1 MASKSKRPVSSA
13 PSSILDS
20 AEAELDQQPEEELDY
35 GNEANQQELVQ
46 GSSAPSSPGAPGA
59 PSDPMD
65 DATSG
70 SPGPLPYKEELE
82 AAFGVA
88 LDEVRAYL
96 AQPAVKQMGAL
107 AVTKGDDIAFA
118 DGSPPKEIV
127 AEEVAHTLQRGEGTA
142 PMSKPGGG
150 DEQAAKGAAK
160 QAAAGE
166 SVDTA
171 KLGEASAEVQRRED
185 PGTDPDVYAP
195 EPELKQEWWGNV
207 YVYKEDKDYAEAAK
221 GRTIKRVTEK
231 NGFPAITKE
240 EYDKRSEA
248 KKAERE
254 ALREALLSGLTPGK
268 PYETMKAFNVNK
280 TAILADPNKA
290 KLLPFLYDDPKV
302 WSNPALIEVAE
313 SHPNF
318 IKAQA
323 KAMDPVQV
331 LKERMTATA
340 TDSTRMLNELRIWIE
355 TYPTHGPRAAADAEI
370 LGLIARVDVQG
381 VVNEVVDKTAT
392 ATVTVSSMG
401 MINPVAASEIVAA
414 DTFGL
419 GALAK
424 QKIAHW
430 VSSESG
436 AQVHILQLLIS
447 GGVEEED
454 DPKAKIERAIADGD
468 ANKFMDAWTQV
479 LKDADLFKKYS
490 LDPVFMTDV
499 EKAFGEGTAK
509 MVRDAI
515 AAGPAKTNE
524 SAELTDEQLGQIEK
538 YSSAA
543 VKECYEELVTD
554 WVLNEGDVIAA
565 LSQWKSSV
573 EAFLKAA
580 HPDSDLDQSWYNQAK
595 IRLKEMYEGLSG
607 RSFSA
612 DLAQMDAK
620 EAKQAAEIVGVKAV
634 PGSDKDDGGDQ
645 GADPAFSPKL
655 EGAELDAVQPLVDK
669 TVDEL
674 ADELDDWHV
683 KDSIVTGAIDR
694 FEAGVARAV
703 KTDDED
709 PRAVWAVGERRK
721 AARVLLETQYQSK
734 TGRSLQKDM
743 ISGLQGDNE
752 DSACAFFAE
761 GHRAAPMPDDPASY
775 DKEMSEAETA
785 AVDKVAREYSAKLN
799 EEFGEF
805 STEDGD
811 VLSLL
816 NAAHKAIMEAL
827 TPKAKAVTPDMR
839 VAWMDKTDQGM
850 ARLKAVFDGLFGSIN
865 QEIND
870 HVWDDGIKRKCL
882 QLIGG
887 YAMPTKGLAEEAI
900 GGVEDPNQLVDYQT
914 RLGLLQSTI
923 EGIVGKLDE
932 ILGSGTKALRES
944 DQKEVADKLRV
955 QIGAFKLLP
964 RIFKDLVDNSTTFTA
979 DTFLQML
986 QASYQARGGD
996 LAIMIGQRVN
1006 NETLADPL
1014 LKTLGLPSVAVSSTR
1029 EDAGLMEDLAALD
1042 TEKTG
1047 LESSEDEDLS
1057 PAEVEKRRER
1067 QEAITKMKGQI
1078 QTQIVAR
1085 QELTHHAQKLFNLA
1099 EKFDASD
1106 TEEHEKTWP
1115 PMEAELKALNGVK
1128 GAWEAPLEL
1137 STAKE
1142 GEQPSLNPMPGYSS
1156 QLAYVYKSVCGM
1168 DMAQHLGFRL
1178 GSAKAGAASDLLQGM
1193 SITGSSTGP
1202 SGDEK
1207 IAQDPVK
1214 RSQLEEELQI
1224 DPQKVHAGFDVTEA
1238 AKRASALK
1246 DRMNGV
1252 AGSLYGKPI
1261 IVGAAIAIIAWNP
1274 LALAGGVIAWQQEKV
1289 RQKNLLIEYVG
1300 RMGGP
1305 EETRVI
1311 NALFEKMYGCTVQYT
1326 INTLFE
1332 AGDDTSVHLNEHL
1345 AGEKQTF
1352 ADEIKRKAM
1361 AKQVDQIYE
1370 AIFGATADQKK
1381 ELLADSAALQKV
1393 RELGAEVY
1401 DRVYRSATGE
1411 LTLAD
1416 MLRSRDGDDG
1426 EYGTSTGIGVLD
1438 DLTGA
1443 VDKLWTKGVTN
1454 KLGLGTDE
1462 EGMKKDI
1469 ELFANALKAKIQT
1482 AKSTYVVVK
1491 GDCLWNITKDYV
1503 GDGSRWPELYQI
1515 NSDIVGDNP
1524 DLIHP
1529 DVKLRVP
1536 PAWITGLVDESFK
1549 KQCRDLMSDAEIKA
1563 LLEAHLS
1570 GDDYLEMQLL
1580 IADGGKL
1587 TGTHKVLVDVEGA
1600 GTSGS
1605 ILDDLKAM
1613 TDEER
1618 KAAAADPR
1626 FLGKLMHDL
1635 DGDELQQALSIV
1647 HGSKATDG
1655 LVDMSAGADGNNYEL
1670 GFGLDVD
1677 TVKEDKIF
1685 SGFLGL
1691 DAEQMRKFSND
1702 GLSQAEIF
1710 AKLEMGEEGEGEL
1723 FKEMMEQTRDR
1734 LTEAPEPADPAHPT
1748 PAEKTAIAEHKKKE
1762 TREHLIIKH
1771 AFTIKRA
1778 CYGGAKDLLKAAQD
1792 VYNEKG
1798 ELADPATADPTKARK
1813 LHVFDATARAEVD
1826 KIARPAVLSEYGPA
1840 DVEIPPEAV
1849 IMTGQGITLKVEDLP
1864 ASWKTWA
1871 EEKLEGGIEFFNPD
1885 YSRAVL
1891 GAIAGT
1897 KDPTGLRLSKAL
1909 QWGNDD
1915 AEITD
1920 TISKASSD
1928 LVIEKWS
1935 NIKHKG
1941 EDGGRSMQE
1950 VWEAYARAR
1959 QVHDDYVKDK
1969 VAADKIEAAKE
1980 AMNIAKRDYIQFDLG
1995 VRPNVITLLRD
2006 EGWLGAVDFNSST
2019 DKDMLV
2025 YREALINRITSLKK
2039 EEIATAL
2046 GMADAKGNTLTQMSV
2061 GEGDDQSTVSIKQED
2076 VDLLMNDN
2084 RKIRAEQDI
2093 NNRKA
2098 HHQLEG
2104 GSMYDAFDSS
2114 KSEAIAW
2121 DSLDY
2126 NQSIYSAEEAQEGEE
2141 VGDIDKDERAD
2152 IESKLKALNSS
2163 ISDYKAAKAKMANA
2177 IKMVIA
2183 AIAAVVTAVFTGPA
2197 GPTLIASLL
2206 IAGGTA
2212 AANAL
2217 VDKAVMGNDYD
2228 LFKEGLPS
2236 VVKAVGQE
2244 ALTFGL
2250 SKGWTKLCS
2259 AWPKG
2264 TGAMK
2269 DMSAW
2274 FDGVKGQ
2281 IADAWKT
2288 LGPAGEIIQ
2297 GTIVGGVVNPALDAV
2312 TAPLLHLMDPN
2323 ALKYGWT
2330 SAEKEAAALFET
2342 KLADL
2347 PDEIKKK
2354 SWESFLTSMGKVVTD
2369 KVMGEPPKSG
2379 DELVPGVKLDKSP
2392 PPIPN
2397 LWSAV
2402 TESGKKALDPR
2413 ELKKFFVEELV
2424 SLGVLVGTS
2433 DKPMDALDSFQVDA
2447 VLTKLFQG
2455 RLDSF
2460 LKGIGEDYAKQVGE
2474 RAAYDKFKEQEQQ
2487 VRALQIQGPDGKPLP
2502 ADAVAAQYKWWLE
2515 NKATGDDIN
2524 DMTPEDWAKGV
2535 WVADMNRHLS
2545 QAQESF
2551 KKSGGQDTHWDAY
2564 QTWLLEDP
2572 SKIYERSRQAGDF
2585 AKNYQAALDFQ
2596 TTSTALVGSLP
2607 ADQQAFAKVML
2618 EDPLATFDVI
2628 KGEAAKMD
2636 LSTDDGK
2643 KGFTDAYVKTKAALI
2658 LQSVDTSGWSN
2669 TKISEFKKA
2678 VGELDASRLG
2688 QIPFGPTDDEA
2699 TIQKAAQGYVAN
2711 FETAYGS

>member
-20 AEAELDQQPEEELDY
+20 AAAELDQQPEEELDY
-35 GNEANQQELVQ
+35 GNEAAQQELGQ
-46 GSSAPSSPGAPGA
+46 DASAPSEPGAPGGPA
-59 PSDPMD
+59 DPMD
-65 DATSG
+65 EATSG
-70 SPGPLPYKEELE
+70 APSALPYKEQLE

-118 DGSPPKEIV
+118 DGSPPMEIV
-127 AEEVAHTLQRGEGTA
+127 AEEVAHTLQQGEGTA

-150 DEQAAKGAAK
+150 DEQAAKGAAR

-166 SVDTA
+166 GVDTS
-171 KLGEASAEVQRRED
+171 KLGDASAEVQRKED
-185 PGTDPDVYAP
+185 PGTDPSVYAP

-231 NGFPAITKE
+231 NGFPAISKE

-254 ALREALLSGLTPGK
+254 ALRGALLSGLTPGK
-268 PYETMKAFNVNK
+268 PYKTMGAFTTNK
-280 TAILADPNKA
+280 KAILADPAKA
-290 KLLPFLYDDPKV
+290 RLLPFLYDDPKV
-302 WSNPALIEVAE
+302 WSHPALIEVAE

-323 KAMDPVQV
+323 KEMDPVQV

-340 TDSTRMLNELRIWIE
+340 TDSARMLNELRLWIE
-355 TYPTHGPRAAADAEI
+355 TYPTHGPRAAADADI

-392 ATVTVSSMG
+392 AGIMVSSLG
-401 MINPVAASEIVAA
+401 MVNPAAASEIVAA
-414 DTFGL
+414 DAFGL
-419 GALAK
+419 GDLAK
-424 QKIAHW
+424 KKIAHW

-436 AQVHILQLLIS
+436 AQVHILQLLVN
-447 GGVEEED
+447 GGVEDES
-454 DPKAKIERAIADGD
+454 DPKAKLERAIADGD
-468 ANKFMDAWTQV
+468 SKKFMDAWTEI
-479 LKDADLFKKYS
+479 LKDPDLFKKYS

-509 MVRDAI
+509 LVRDAI

-524 SAELTDEQLGQIEK
+524 TAELTDEQLGQIEK

-565 LSQWKSSV
+565 LSQWRVNV

-580 HPDSDLDQSWYNQAK
+580 HPKSELDESWYNQAK

-612 DLAQMDAK
+612 DLAQMDDK
-620 EAKQAAEIVGVKAV
+620 EARQAAQIVGVKAV
-634 PGSDKDDGGDQ
+634 PGSKDDDSGE
-645 GADPAFSPKL
+645 ATDPAFSPKL
-655 EGAELDAVQPLVDK
+655 EGEELAAVEPLVDK
-669 TVDEL
+669 AVSEL

-683 KDSIVTGAIDR
+683 KDSIVMGAIHR
-694 FEAGVARAV
+694 FEAAVAQVV
-703 KTDDED
+703 KATDED

-721 AARVLLETQYQSK
+721 AARVLLETQYKSE
-734 TGRSLQKDM
+734 TGRDLQKDM
-743 ISGLQGDNE
+743 ISGLQGDDE
-752 DSACAFFAE
+752 DSACSYFAE
-761 GHRAAPMPDDPASY
+761 GHRAAPMPDDPSAY

-785 AVDKVAREYSAKLN
+785 AVDTVARGYSAKLS
-799 EEFGEF
+799 EEFGEL
-805 STEDGD
+805 STEDKD

-816 NAAHKAIMEAL
+816 EAAHKAIMEAL
-827 TPKAKAVTPDMR
+827 TPKAKTVTPDMR
-839 VAWMDKTDQGM
+839 KAWMDKTEQGM
-850 ARLKAVFDGLFGSIN
+850 KRLKSVFDGLFGSLN

-882 QLIGG
+882 QLVGG
-887 YAMPTKGLAEEAI
+887 HSLPTKGLAEEAI
-900 GGVEDPNQLVDYQT
+900 GGVEDSGKLLQYQT
-914 RLGLLQSTI
+914 RLGQLQSAI
-923 EGIVGKLDE
+923 EGLVGELDQ
-932 ILGSGTKALRES
+932 ILGTGTKALTKG
-944 DQKEVADKLRV
+944 DKEDVATELKV
-955 QIGAFKLLP
+955 QVGAF
-964 RIFKDLVDNSTTFTA
+964 RIIKAVFKDLVANSTTFTEA
-979 DTFLQML
+979 TFGQML
-986 QASYQARGGD
+986 LASYKARGGD

-1006 NETLADPL
+1006 DDKLANPIL
-1014 LKTLGLPSVAVSSTR
+1014 QSLELPSVAVASTR
-1029 EDAGLMEDLAALD
+1029 EDAALMEDLAALD
-1042 TEKTG
+1042 TEKAG
-1047 LESSEDEDLS
+1047 LK
-1057 PAEVEKRRER
+1057 PAEGETLSEAEKAKRAKRD
-1067 QEAITKMKGQI
+1067 EAIAKMKGQI
-1078 QTQIVAR
+1078 QTQIIAR

-1106 TEEHEKTWP
+1106 TDAHEKTWP
-1115 PMEAELKALNGVK
+1115 PIEAALQTLASVK

-1142 GEQPSLNPMPGYSS
+1142 GEQPSLNPMAGFSS
-1156 QLAYVYKSVCGM
+1156 QLAYVYKTVCGIH
-1168 DMAQHLGFRL
+1168 MAQHLGFRL
-1178 GSAKAGAASDLLQGM
+1178 GKAKAGAASDLLPGM
-1193 SITGSSTGP
+1193 TITGSDTGP
-1202 SGDEK
+1202 KGDEGVV
-1207 IAQDPVK
+1207 ADPAK
-1214 RSQLEEELQI
+1214 RTQLEEELKI
-1224 DPQKVHAGFDVTEA
+1224 NPQKVHAGFDVTEA
-1238 AKRASALK
+1238 SKRAAALK
-1246 DRMNGV
+1246 DRMNQV
-1252 AGSLYGKPI
+1252 ADSLFGTPI
-1261 IVGAAIAIIAWNP
+1261 IVGGALSIISWNP
-1274 LALAGGVIAWQQEKV
+1274 LALAGGIIAWRQEKV
-1289 RQKNLLIEYVG
+1289 RQKTLLIEYTG
-1300 RMGGP
+1300 KMGGP
-1305 EETRVI
+1305 EETRI
-1311 NALFEKMYGCTVQYT
+1311 ITALFERMYGCTVQYT
-1326 INTLFE
+1326 VNTLFE
-1332 AGDDTSVHLNEHL
+1332 AGGDTSVNLNKHLS
-1345 AGEKQTF
+1345 GEKKTF

-1361 AKQVDQIYE
+1361 DKQVDQIYE

-1393 RELGAEVY
+1393 RELGPEVY

-1426 EYGTSTGIGVLD
+1426 EYGTSTGVGVLD

-1443 VDKLWTKGVTN
+1443 VDKLWTKGVSN

-1469 ELFANALKAKIQT
+1469 ELFANALKAKLQT
-1482 AKSTYVVVK
+1482 AKSSYVVIK
-1491 GDCLWNITKDYV
+1491 GDSLWGITEKTV
-1503 GDGSRWPELYQI
+1503 GDGKRWPELYQV
-1515 NSDIVGDNP
+1515 NSEAVGDNP

-1529 DVKLRVP
+1529 DLTLRMP
-1536 PAWITGLVDESFK
+1536 PSWIPGLVDGPFK

-1570 GDDYLEMQLL
+1570 SDDLLEMQLL

-1618 KAAAADPR
+1618 KVAAKDPR

-1635 DGDELQQALSIV
+1635 EGDELQQALSIV

-1655 LVDMSAGADGNNYEL
+1655 LVDMSAGADGNNYNL
-1670 GFGLDVD
+1670 GLGLEVD

-1710 AKLEMGEEGEGEL
+1710 AKLEMDEAGEGEL
-1723 FKEMMEQTRDR
+1723 FKEMMKQTRAR
-1734 LTEAPEPADPAHPT
+1734 LTEAPEPADPANPT
-1748 PAEKTAIAEHKKKE
+1748 PTEKTAIAEHKKKE

-1798 ELADPATADPTKARK
+1798 ELADPAAADPTKAKK
-1813 LHVFDATARAEVD
+1813 LHVFDAAARAEVD
-1826 KIARPAVLSEYGPA
+1826 SIARPAVLSEYGPA

-1849 IMTGQGITLKVEDLP
+1849 VMTSHGITLRVEDLP

-1871 EEKLEGGIEFFNPD
+1871 EQKLEGGIEAFNPD
-1885 YSRAVL
+1885 YSKTVL

-1897 KDPTGLRLSKAL
+1897 VDPTGLRLSKAL

-1920 TISKASSD
+1920 TISKASAD
-1928 LVIEKWS
+1928 VVINQWS
-1935 NIKHKG
+1935 NIMHSG
-1941 EDGGRSMQE
+1941 EDGGRSMKA
-1950 VWEAYARAR
+1950 VWETYAKAR

-1969 VAADKIEAAKE
+1969 FATEKIETAKE
-1980 AMNIAKRDYIQFDLG
+1980 QMNIAKRDYIQFDLG
-1995 VRPNVITLLRD
+1995 TREGIITQLED
-2006 EGWLGAVDFNSST
+2006 EGWLGALDFNSST
-2019 DKDMLV
+2019 DKDMLA
-2025 YREALINRITSLKK
+2025 YREALIKRITSLKK

-2046 GMADAKGNTLTQMSV
+2046 GMADAEGNTLTEMSV
-2061 GEGDDQSTVSIKQED
+2061 GSGDDKSTVSVKQED

-2084 RKIRAEQDI
+2084 RKIRADQDI

-2126 NQSIYSAEEAQEGEE
+2126 NQSIYSAEEAKEGEE
-2141 VGDIDKDERAD
+2141 VGDIDKEERAD
-2152 IESKLKALNSS
+2152 IEAKLKALNKSMA
-2163 ISDYKAAKAKMANA
+2163 DYKAAKAKMANA

-2197 GPTLIASLL
+2197 GPTFIASLL

-2217 VDKAVMGNDYD
+2217 VDEVVQGNDYD
-2228 LFKEGLPS
+2228 LWKEGLPS
-2236 VVKAVGQE
+2236 VVKAMGKE
-2244 ALTFGL
+2244 TLTFGL

-2269 DMSAW
+2269 DTSAW

-2297 GTIVGGVVNPALDAV
+2297 GTIVGGVVNPTLDAL
-2312 TAPLLHLMDPN
+2312 TAPLLHLMNPN

-2347 PDEIKKK
+2347 PDNIKKK

-2369 KVMGEPPKSG
+2369 KVMGEPPQSG
-2379 DELVPGVKLDKSP
+2379 DELVPGVKMEKSP
-2392 PPIPN
+2392 PPIPS

-2402 TESGKKALDPR
+2402 TDSGKKAMDPR

-2433 DKPMDALDSFQVDA
+2433 DKPLDALDSFQVDA
-2447 VLTKLFQG
+2447 VLIKLFQG
-2455 RLDSF
+2455 RLDGF

-2474 RAAYDKFKEQEQQ
+2474 RAAYDKYKEQEQQ
-2487 VRALQIQGPDGKPLP
+2487 VKALQIPGPDGKPLP
-2502 ADAVAAQYKWWLE
+2502 PDAVAAQYKWWLE

-2524 DMTPEDWAKGV
+2524 GMTPERWAKGV
-2535 WVADMNRHLS
+2535 WVADMNRHLTK
-2545 QAQESF
+2545 AQESF
-2551 KKSGGQDTHWDAY
+2551 KKSGGQDTHWEAY

-2572 SKIYERSRQAGDF
+2572 SKVYERSRQAGDF
-2585 AKNYQAALDFQ
+2585 AENYQAALDFQ

-2607 ADQQAFAKVML
+2607 ADQQAFAQVML

-2628 KGEAAKMD
+2628 KGEASKMD
-2636 LSTDDGK
+2636 LSSEDGK
-2643 KGFTDAYVKTKAALI
+2643 KGFTDAYVKTKQALL
-2658 LQSVDTSGWSN
+2658 LQSVDTSGWTN

-2678 VGELDASRLG
+2678 VGDLDASGLG
-2688 QIPFGPTDDEA
+2688 QIPFGPTDDEG
-2699 TIQKAAQGYVAN
+2699 TIQQAAQGYVAS
-2711 FETAYGS
+2711 FETTYGS